1 MDPDIDLQPLRTSKK
16 KKRDK
21 MCRLLMKANSST
33 SILPEGLTRNVIGA
47 LDPAANVK
55 GARMC

>member
-1 MDPDIDLQPLRTSKK
+1 
-16 KKRDK
+16 